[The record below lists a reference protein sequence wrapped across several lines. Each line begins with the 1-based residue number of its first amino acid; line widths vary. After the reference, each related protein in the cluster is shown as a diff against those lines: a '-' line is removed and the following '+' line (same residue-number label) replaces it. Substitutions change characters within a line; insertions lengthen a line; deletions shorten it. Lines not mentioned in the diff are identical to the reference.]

1 MSMMNMK
8 EKQEVI
14 KTLEKENDK
23 LAYQIEK

>member
-1 MSMMNMK
+1 MMNMK